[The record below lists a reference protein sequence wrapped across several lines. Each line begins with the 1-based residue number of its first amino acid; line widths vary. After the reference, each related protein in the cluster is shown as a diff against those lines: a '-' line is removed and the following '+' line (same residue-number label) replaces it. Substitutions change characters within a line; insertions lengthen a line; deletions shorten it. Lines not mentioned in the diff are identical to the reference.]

1 MGLSIP
7 ILWTSH
13 HFLLSFPF
21 LFITG
26 AQLFYFFRFIPHE
39 INPMCYFFEPWAVIN
54 FEPQQRLQK
63 TDNPSRDWQVRLK
76 VVNVWNRD
84 NQKAL
89 MEGEVDGMKLTGST
103 WFYLIYISI

>member
-1 MGLSIP
+1 
-7 ILWTSH
+7 
-13 HFLLSFPF
+13 
-21 LFITG
+21 
-26 AQLFYFFRFIPHE
+26 
-39 INPMCYFFEPWAVIN
+39 MCYFFEPWAVIN

-89 MEGEVDGMKLTGST
+89 MEGEVDGFNMILLDLHKYIRK
-103 WFYLIYISI
+103 YLVPHA